1 MHHQNLISDPKI
13 YGKVIAL
20 QETWC
25 NNDHDN
31 NHLKMPGYKVHLV
44 SQGNGKGIAT
54 YYQSD
59 YSVTGTV
66 NKALY
71 QISRVSS
78 NNIHII
84 NLYISRGANKREFL
98 QDLGALAKGKKPC
111 IIVGD
116 FNIDFLN
123 SPNELI
129 ITQIISK
136 LILSNGFHQIVTLP
150 THDKGGLIDH
160 IYIKNVSEQIDVSLN
175 FPFYSDHA
183 AILVTTE

>member
-1 MHHQNLISDPKI
+1 M
-13 YGKVIAL
+13 
-20 QETWC
+20 
-25 NNDHDN
+25 
-31 NHLKMPGYKVHLV
+31 
-44 SQGNGKGIAT
+44 
-54 YYQSD
+54 
-59 YSVTGTV
+59 
-66 NKALY
+66 
-71 QISRVSS
+71 
-78 NNIHII
+78 
-84 NLYISRGANKREFL
+84 
-98 QDLGALAKGKKPC
+98 QDLGSLAKGKKPC